1 MRRRLTLMAMAI
13 GALLMAGCSDDDG
26 STTFP
31 SMWNEI
37 VCLTTDGQGRINRLL
52 TDEGKSYMVTN
63 NITGR
68 TPNVAYRMMCG
79 YTIEGQQATL
89 YQMIGVHVLRD
100 STACAAHDP
109 LKAIAVWKSGSYINL
124 HLAPLTQ
131 GGNHSWGFITDSIGT
146 DGHRYLSLHHR
157 QNGDPLS
164 YTQETYASIPLEEL
178 DSMTEG
184 DSITLS
190 IHTFKVIKTWNFKR

>member
-13 GALLMAGCSDDDG
+13 GALLTASCSDDDG

-79 YTIEGQQATL
+79 YTIDGQRATL
-89 YQMIGVHVLRD
+89 YQMIGVHILRD

-109 LKAIAVWKSGSYINL
+109 LKAIAVWKSGPYINL

-131 GGNHSWGFITDSIGT
+131 GGNHSWGFVTDSIGT

-178 DSMTEG
+178 DNMAGG

-190 IHTFKVIKTWNFKR
+190 IHTFKGIKTWNFKR

>member
-1 MRRRLTLMAMAI
+1 M
-13 GALLMAGCSDDDG
+13 
-26 STTFP
+26 
-31 SMWNEI
+31 
-37 VCLTTDGQGRINRLL
+37 
-52 TDEGKSYMVTN
+52 
-63 NITGR
+63 
-68 TPNVAYRMMCG
+68 TPLPAPP
-79 YTIEGQQATL
+79 T
-89 YQMIGVHVLRD
+89 
-100 STACAAHDP
+100 
-109 LKAIAVWKSGSYINL
+109 SGSYINL

-190 IHTFKVIKTWNFKR
+190 IHTFKGIKTWNFKR